1 MPGIFHYFQSLPVE
15 LQLMVW
21 EEFLRCIDKRRIV
34 LLNAKPVEESD
45 DDDYG
50 EWYWYWSLKSDN
62 HEQLIADPSS
72 VVAQSL
78 LAVCSSSRN
87 VATRLSQSTAPTLH
101 LARDVFWIPDDL
113 MRYVEKIWVSTF
125 MPDCERPPVAF
136 HINHDI
142 EQFEDSITE
151 WIDLHAVKYAMISLD
166 TFEQALL
173 WADPSSESC

>member
-1 MPGIFHYFQSLPVE
+1 
-15 LQLMVW
+15 MVW